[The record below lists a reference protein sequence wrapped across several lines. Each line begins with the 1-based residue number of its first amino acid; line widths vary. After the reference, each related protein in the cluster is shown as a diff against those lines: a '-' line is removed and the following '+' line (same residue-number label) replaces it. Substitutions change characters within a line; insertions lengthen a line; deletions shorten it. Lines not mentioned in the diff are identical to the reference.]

1 HFILTILSSDGLLYL
16 VVVANQVGESYLSKL
31 TPVDQDITKEQSEQ
45 CHLLHSAWNDLTKVW
60 TLPVIHAL
68 SLKQPARFNEL
79 KRRIQ
84 NISATSLAERLNE
97 LDQRKVVERKVYPET
112 PPRVEYA
119 LTKKGMEL
127 SEIID
132 GLAEWVMIW
141 DKTSNSTGRANDEK
155 VRAAVRSK

>member
-1 HFILTILSSDGLLYL
+1 L
-16 VVVANQVGESYLSKL
+16 VVAGNQVGLNYLSKL
-31 TPVDQDITKEQSEQ
+31 TPADQDITKEQSEE

-84 NISATSLAERLNE
+84 SISATSLAERLNE
-97 LDQRKVVERKVYPET
+97 MEQRKVIERKVYPET

-119 LTKKGMEL
+119 LTKKGVEL
-127 SEIID
+127 SVIL
-132 GLAEWVMIW
+132 GTLAEWVMKW
-141 DKTSNSTGRANDEK
+141 DKPSNNNTPRANDEK
-155 VRAAVRSK
+155 ARAVVRTK